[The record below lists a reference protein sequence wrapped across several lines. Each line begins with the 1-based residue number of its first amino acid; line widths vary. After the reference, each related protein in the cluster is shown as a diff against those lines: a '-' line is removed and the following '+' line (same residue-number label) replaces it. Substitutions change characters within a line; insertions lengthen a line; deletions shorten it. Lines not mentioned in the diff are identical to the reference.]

1 MQERIRAFF
10 AAHKKV
16 TTALHITLA
25 VLPAA
30 MLAAMLLSFLYLL
43 IAEYEAEGLVLLFG
57 ALMGYGLFFG
67 AGVVAWALS
76 LTLYR
81 FTHAVREK
89 WPDWLRMMLIRFNI
103 VGGLM
108 AVGQAII
115 WVVILLKK

>member
-1 MQERIRAFF
+1 MKLLKDFF
-10 AAHKKV
+10 AGHPRFA
-16 TTALHITLA
+16 TALHVLLAALPLTLA
-25 VLPAA
+25 LLFLLGLAGIFLAGKETFYDWLVFLSVAG
-30 MLAAMLLSFLYLL
+30 LAAFFSTGVIWLISLL
-43 IAEYEAEGLVLLFG
+43 
-57 ALMGYGLFFG
+57 
-67 AGVVAWALS
+67 
-76 LTLYR
+76 LYR